1 MIPGSAVQIVLHFLL
16 FKIHFLKRYMLR
28 IVLLLSGCM
37 LLLFQQYILPVNNNI
52 QFIIFLSGILLLG
65 VPHGAADVLVATQNA
80 TSNKKSFSKFRFL
93 AVYISRL
100 FAFAAI
106 LWFFPLAGNLLFIL
120 LAAYHFGE
128 TDLYQF
134 KTNTLSGKA
143 FVIFYGL
150 LILSVILLHHFEEV
164 KPLFQLFSAG
174 KENAVFINW
183 LDVNRYK
190 VISVSGI
197 LFFIT
202 TFIYFLLNSN
212 TGTNDKGQF
221 LIRFAVIL
229 LILFNLP
236 MLLGFTFYFVVWHS
250 VLSLNNIT
258 TYLRK
263 NNSHTQNSIK
273 REIVLYS
280 VLAIGGIALFGLT
293 GFMFINSN
301 AMAGYLFLGLAVLT
315 APHMQIMHEMYNS
328 LRQIKP
334 V

>member
-1 MIPGSAVQIVLHFLL
+1 
-16 FKIHFLKRYMLR
+16 MLR

-37 LLLFQQYILPVNNNI
+37 LLLFQQYIIPFNNST
-52 QFIIFLSGILLLG
+52 QFIIFLTGILLLG
-65 VPHGAADVLVATQNA
+65 VPHGAADLLVATQNA
-80 TSNKKSFSKFRFL
+80 NSSKKSFSKFRFFTIYL
-93 AVYISRL
+93 LRL

-106 LWFFPLAGNLLFIL
+106 FWFFPITGNLLFIL
-120 LAAYHFGE
+120 FAAYHFGE

-150 LILSVILLHHFEEV
+150 LILSVILLHHFEEL
-164 KPLFQLFSAG
+164 KPVFQLFSAG
-174 KENAVFINW
+174 KENVVFITW
-183 LDVNRYK
+183 LDVNRYN

-197 LFFIT
+197 LFFT
-202 TFIYFLLNSN
+202 AAFIYFLQNN
-212 TGTNDKGQF
+212 KTDANDKGQF

-229 LILFNLP
+229 FILFNLP
-236 MLLGFTFYFVVWHS
+236 LLLGFTFYFVVWHS

-263 NNSHTQNSIK
+263 NNSYTQNSIN

-280 VLAIGGIALFGLT
+280 VVAIIGIALFGLT

-301 AMAGYLFLGLAVLT
+301 AVVGYLFLGLAVLT
-315 APHMQIMHEMYNS
+315 APHMQIMHDMYNS
-328 LRQIKP
+328 LRKLKH
-334 V
+334 VEN

>member
-1 MIPGSAVQIVLHFLL
+1 
-16 FKIHFLKRYMLR
+16 MLR
-28 IVLLLSGCM
+28 IVLLFLGCM
-37 LLLFQQYILPVNNNI
+37 LLLFQQYILPFNNST

-65 VPHGAADVLVATQNA
+65 VPHGAADLLVATQNA
-80 TSNKKSFSKFRFL
+80 TSVKKSFSKFRFL
-93 AVYISRL
+93 TVYVFRL

-120 LAAYHFGE
+120 FAAYHFGE

-143 FVIFYGL
+143 FVISYGL

-174 KENAVFINW
+174 KENIIFINW
-183 LDVNRYK
+183 LDANRYNI
-190 VISVSGI
+190 ISVSGV
-197 LFFIT
+197 LFFTT
-202 TFIYFLLNSN
+202 TFIYFLRN
-212 TGTNDKGQF
+212 TNTAANDKGQF

-229 LILFNLP
+229 LILFQLP

-250 VLSLNNIT
+250 VLSLNNII

-263 NNSHTQNSIK
+263 NNSFTQNSIN
-273 REIVLYS
+273 RDIVLYS

-301 AMAGYLFLGLAVLT
+301 AMVGYLFLGLAVLT
-315 APHMQIMHEMYNS
+315 APHMQIMHDMYNS
-328 LRQIKP
+328 LRKIKP

>member
-1 MIPGSAVQIVLHFLL
+1 
-16 FKIHFLKRYMLR
+16 MLR
-28 IVLLLSGCM
+28 VLLLLSGCM
-37 LLLFQQYILPVNNNI
+37 LLVFQQYIFTVNNST

-65 VPHGAADVLVATQNA
+65 VPHGAADLLVATQNA
-80 TSNKKSFSKFRFL
+80 NSNKKSFSKIRFL
-93 AVYISRL
+93 AVYMSRL

-120 LAAYHFGE
+120 FAAYHFGE

-134 KTNTLSGKA
+134 KTNTISGKA

-164 KPLFQLFSAG
+164 KPLLQQFSAG

-183 LDVNRYK
+183 LDANRYN
-190 VISVSGI
+190 ILSLSGI
-197 LFFIT
+197 LFFT
-202 TFIYFLLNSN
+202 TAFIYFLRNNN
-212 TGTNDKGQF
+212 TTSDKGQF

-229 LILFNLP
+229 IILYNLP

-263 NNSHTQNSIK
+263 NNSYTQHSMRKQIT
-273 REIVLYS
+273 LYS

-293 GFMFINSN
+293 GFMFISSN
-301 AMAGYLFLGLAVLT
+301 AMVGYLFLGLAVLT
-315 APHMQIMHEMYNS
+315 APHMQIMHDMYNS
-328 LRQIKP
+328 LRRLKLYEN
-334 V
+334 

>member
-1 MIPGSAVQIVLHFLL
+1 
-16 FKIHFLKRYMLR
+16 MLR

-37 LLLFQQYILPVNNNI
+37 LLLFQQYIIPFNNSI
-52 QFIIFLSGILLLG
+52 QFIIFLTGILLLG
-65 VPHGAADVLVATQNA
+65 VPHGAADLLVATQNA
-80 TSNKKSFSKFRFL
+80 NSSKKSFSKFRFFTIYL
-93 AVYISRL
+93 LRL

-106 LWFFPLAGNLLFIL
+106 FWFFPITGNLLFIL
-120 LAAYHFGE
+120 FAAYHFGE

-150 LILSVILLHHFEEV
+150 LILSVILLHHFEEL
-164 KPLFQLFSAG
+164 KPVFQLFSAG
-174 KENAVFINW
+174 KENVVFITW
-183 LDVNRYK
+183 LDVNRYN

-197 LFFIT
+197 LFFT
-202 TFIYFLLNSN
+202 AAFIYFLQNN
-212 TGTNDKGQF
+212 KTDANDKGQF

-229 LILFNLP
+229 FILFNLP
-236 MLLGFTFYFVVWHS
+236 LLLGFTFYFVVWHS

-263 NNSHTQNSIK
+263 NNSYTQNSIN

-280 VLAIGGIALFGLT
+280 VVAIIGIALFGLT

-301 AMAGYLFLGLAVLT
+301 AVVGYLFLGLAVLT
-315 APHMQIMHEMYNS
+315 APHMQIMHDMYNS
-328 LRQIKP
+328 LRKLKH
-334 V
+334 VEN